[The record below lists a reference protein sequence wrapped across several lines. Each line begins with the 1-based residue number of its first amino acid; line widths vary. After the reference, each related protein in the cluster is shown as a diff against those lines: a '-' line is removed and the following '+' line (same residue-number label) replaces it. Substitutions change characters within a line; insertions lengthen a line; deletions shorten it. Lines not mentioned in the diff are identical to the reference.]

1 VTIFSTD
8 VVTTMDVHHQVDR
21 LRILK
26 TLSHDDSA
34 MIYLALNSAIANYDQ
49 LNLVILHSAPANVSF
64 FPLCLPVM
72 EA

>member
-1 VTIFSTD
+1 MTIFSTD

-34 MIYLALNSAIANYDQ
+34 MIYLALNSAIENYDQ
-49 LNLVILHSAPANVSF
+49 LNLVILPSAPANVSF

>member
-1 VTIFSTD
+1 MTIFSTD

-34 MIYLALNSAIANYDQ
+34 MIYLALNSAIENYDQ
-49 LNLVILHSAPANVSF
+49 LNLVILHSAPANPSF
-64 FPLCLPVM
+64 SRLCLPVT